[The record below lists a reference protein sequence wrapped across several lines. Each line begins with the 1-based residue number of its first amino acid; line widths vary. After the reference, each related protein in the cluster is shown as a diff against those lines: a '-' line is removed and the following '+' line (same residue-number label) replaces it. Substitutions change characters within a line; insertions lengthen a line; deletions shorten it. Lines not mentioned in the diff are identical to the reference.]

1 MAEDRES
8 VGCMRN
14 RQCIKYFRR
23 RESGVIGFKGNGH
36 YTNIWFV
43 AHSARDSIKKDL
55 RIAGIMRA
63 EAGLHTQT
71 Q

>member
-1 MAEDRES
+1 MAEGRES

-14 RQCIKYFRR
+14 RQCSTCWRR
-23 RESGVIGFKGNGH
+23 RESGTIGFKGNGH

-55 RIAGIMRA
+55 RLAGIMQA
-63 EAGLHTQT
+63 EVGLHTQT